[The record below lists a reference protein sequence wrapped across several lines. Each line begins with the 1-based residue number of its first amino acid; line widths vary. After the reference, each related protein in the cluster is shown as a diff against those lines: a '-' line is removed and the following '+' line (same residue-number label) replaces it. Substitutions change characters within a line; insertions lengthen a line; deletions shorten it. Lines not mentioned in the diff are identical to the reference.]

1 MTEKFENEGL
11 QIEARF
17 LQSKGESND
26 DDGKYSCLIE
36 YSQIVEKKLRKI
48 ILASPN

>member
-17 LQSKGESND
+17 LQSKSESND
-26 DDGKYSCLIE
+26 EAGKVTRVSL
-36 YSQIVEKKLRKI
+36 SIVR
-48 ILASPN
+48 

>member
-1 MTEKFENEGL
+1 MTDKFEHEGL

-26 DDGKYSCLIE
+26 EDGKYS
-36 YSQIVEKKLRKI
+36 SH
-48 ILASPN
+48 

>member
-17 LQSKGESND
+17 LKSKSESND
-26 DDGKYSCLIE
+26 EDG
-36 YSQIVEKKLRKI
+36 QVIV
-48 ILASPN
+48 SY